1 MSSFDVT
8 SPVVRELR
16 AARPR
21 APEQLRERVT
31 ALSVRPEPRPRFSF
45 SMPSRFTVRR
55 VALVAAPALV
65 AVGVGGALIHGI
77 ANSGSSGQGVTQ
89 APAHEREG
97 LEAPTGPT
105 STVPVYDAGAPR
117 QRVEHIPHALRS
129 APYALSGGRD
139 SALAPFGALAPSKT
153 WRL

>member
-31 ALSVRPEPRPRFSF
+31 ALSTRPEPRPRFSF

-77 ANSGSSGQGVTQ
+77 ANSGSSGQGVTS
-89 APAHEREG
+89 APATTVADSR
-97 LEAPTGPT
+97 EAPPR
-105 STVPVYDAGAPR
+105 AGA
-117 QRVEHIPHALRS
+117 ERS
-129 APYALSGGRD
+129 CRTSGC
-139 SALAPFGALAPSKT
+139 GARES
-153 WRL
+153 